1 MFNPRPEILVKYLR
15 GTLVEEEHYGF
26 RMLANKERVLEYSGE
41 TGHYPFY
48 LRSCAKPLQASLL
61 IDYGMDIKYDMSDE
75 EIAICCASHAGEDVH
90 LEVERNLLNKLG
102 IDETFLKCGLH
113 KPLSKTKQDEMLLK
127 GEVENVLHNNCA
139 GKHIMMLGLCK
150 MNGWDLTAYDE
161 EEHPLQI
168 KIKEKITEL
177 CELKHRFP
185 MTKDGCGVPIM
196 SMPLEDMLKG
206 YLNLFTNP
214 RYEKIKNAF
223 VNHPYLIGG
232 ENRLDTKIIQNSE
245 NIIAKV
251 GAGGLCIVVNLEKEE
266 AFVVKISDCDMKA
279 REYVVVQSLKN
290 LHWADISS
298 DMIIRT
304 LHGETVGQI
313 VAM

>member
-196 SMPLEDMLKG
+196 SSLWRYAQRLF
-206 YLNLFTNP
+206 NLFTNP
-214 RYEKIKNAF
+214 RYEKN
-223 VNHPYLIGG
+223 
-232 ENRLDTKIIQNSE
+232 
-245 NIIAKV
+245 
-251 GAGGLCIVVNLEKEE
+251 
-266 AFVVKISDCDMKA
+266 
-279 REYVVVQSLKN
+279 
-290 LHWADISS
+290 
-298 DMIIRT
+298 
-304 LHGETVGQI
+304 
-313 VAM
+313 

>member
-196 SMPLEDMLKG
+196 STPLEDMLRG

-223 VNHPYLIGG
+223 LNHPYLIGG

-251 GAGGLCIVVNLEKEE
+251 GAGGLCIVVNLGKEE

>member
-61 IDYGMDIKYDMSDE
+61 IDYGMDIKYDMSE
-75 EIAICCASHAGEDVH
+75 QEIAICCASHAGEDVH
-90 LEVERNLLNKLG
+90 LEAEKSLLNKLG
-102 IDETFLKCGLH
+102 LDETFLKCGIH
-113 KPLSKTKQDEMLLK
+113 KPLSKTKQEEMLLK
-127 GEVENVLHNNCA
+127 NEVENVLHNNCA

-150 MNGWDLTAYDE
+150 MNGWDLATYDE

-177 CELKHRFP
+177 CALKYRFP

-196 SMPLEDMLKG
+196 SMPLEDMLRG

-223 VNHPYLIGG
+223 LNHPYLIGG

-245 NIIAKV
+245 KIIAKV

>member
-61 IDYGMDIKYDMSDE
+61 IDYGMDIKYDMSDG

-196 SMPLEDMLKG
+196 SMPLEDMLRG

-223 VNHPYLIGG
+223 LNHPYLIGG

>member
-196 SMPLEDMLKG
+196 SMPLEDMLRG

-223 VNHPYLIGG
+223 LNHPYLIGG

>member
-1 MFNPRPEILVKYLR
+1 
-15 GTLVEEEHYGF
+15 
-26 RMLANKERVLEYSGE
+26 
-41 TGHYPFY
+41 
-48 LRSCAKPLQASLL
+48 
-61 IDYGMDIKYDMSDE
+61 
-75 EIAICCASHAGEDVH
+75 
-90 LEVERNLLNKLG
+90 
-102 IDETFLKCGLH
+102 
-113 KPLSKTKQDEMLLK
+113 
-127 GEVENVLHNNCA
+127 
-139 GKHIMMLGLCK
+139 
-150 MNGWDLTAYDE
+150 
-161 EEHPLQI
+161 
-168 KIKEKITEL
+168 
-177 CELKHRFP
+177 

-196 SMPLEDMLKG
+196 SMPLEDMLRG

-223 VNHPYLIGG
+223 LNHPYLIGG
-232 ENRLDTKIIQNSE
+232 ENRLDTKIIQNSK

>member
-61 IDYGMDIKYDMSDE
+61 IDYGMDIKYDMSE
-75 EIAICCASHAGEDVH
+75 QEIAICCASHAGEDVH
-90 LEVERNLLNKLG
+90 LEAEKSLLNKLG
-102 IDETFLKCGLH
+102 LDETFLKCGIH
-113 KPLSKTKQDEMLLK
+113 KPLSKTKQEEMLLK
-127 GEVENVLHNNCA
+127 NEVENVLHNNCA

-150 MNGWDLTAYDE
+150 MNGWDLATYDE

-177 CELKHRFP
+177 CALKYRFP

-196 SMPLEDMLKG
+196 SMPLEDMLRG

-223 VNHPYLIGG
+223 LNHPYLIGG
-232 ENRLDTKIIQNSE
+232 ENRLDTKIIQNSK